1 MDAVDVDVEAVAD
14 ELYGL
19 APGRF
24 TEARDAHAARARKA
38 GQAQAAKAITGLRR
52 PTRAAY
58 ASNLLVRRRPQEV
71 AAFLELGEALRRAQH
86 SLDGTRLKAL
96 SHQRHAVVAAL
107 ARTARQLAEEEGQ
120 AVGDSAA
127 HEVEQTLHA
136 ALADPDS
143 AERWSG
149 GRLSTALEPP
159 VGFTGLPA
167 EAPARPPAPVDDAE
181 RPAAKPK
188 PFPARPPAPV
198 HDAERPAAKPKPSR
212 AERLRRAR
220 SAEETRSEA
229 EARES
234 ELRAAEQ
241 EQRDH
246 DRTLAEA
253 DARVTEL
260 ERRLREARA
269 VRADARRALAEAA
282 DRARGAAREAAAA
295 RRKAD
300 DAAADLPA
308 EP

>member
-1 MDAVDVDVEAVAD
+1 MDVDVEAVAD

-86 SLDGTRLKAL
+86 SLDGTRLQAL

-120 AVGDSAA
+120 AVGDSAV

-167 EAPARPPAPVDDAE
+167 AAPARPQAPVDDAE
-181 RPAAKPK
+181 RPVAKP
-188 PFPARPPAPV
+188 
-198 HDAERPAAKPKPSR
+198 EPSR
-212 AERLRRAR
+212 AERRRRAR

-229 EARES
+229 EAREA
-234 ELRAAEQ
+234 ELRAAER

-269 VRADARRALAEAA
+269 VRDDARRALAEAA
-282 DRARGAAREAAAA
+282 ERARDAAREAAAA